1 MYSMRAALLAAWQVV
16 MGSRLKLSSGASKLL
31 QPLPLTLV
39 MWFLMRRRKIAISRG
54 ADEHAKQLK
63 DASYIGRLVSWV
75 DAPELV

>member
-16 MGSRLKLSSGASKLL
+16 MVQRLKLSQSTSKLL

-39 MWFLMRRRKIAISRG
+39 MWFLMRRRKIAIARG
-54 ADEHAKQLK
+54 EDEHSRQLK

-75 DAPELV
+75 DAQEVV